1 MLYDCHSKV
10 PYHLLFLYTPLNLH
24 VLNFKVNVINHF
36 VENQVKQKE
45 CSKDD
50 ESSMA
55 TKVLNVEVQEL
66 KNDVQV
72 LKQGNYEEHLSLK
85 SVKLRLQE
93 LEAENRV
100 LREQSRKCSSDA
112 DSVTK
117 LNQTLET
124 YTTENARLIEKIGN
138 LEDELLAVTREKNSF
153 IKTLALLQE
162 ELSLSERRRH
172 DSDK

>member
-1 MLYDCHSKV
+1 MLFHYIA
-10 PYHLLFLYTPLNLH
+10 LNLH
-24 VLNFKVNVINHF
+24 ILNFKVNIVNQF
-36 VENQVKQKE
+36 LENIVKQKE
-45 CSKDD
+45 CSIDN
-50 ESSMA
+50 ETSIA
-55 TKVLNVEVQEL
+55 TTDLNAL

-72 LKQGNYEEHLSLK
+72 LKQGNYEEHLGLK

-124 YTTENARLIEKIGN
+124 YTTENARLIQRIAN
-138 LEDELLAVTREKNSF
+138 LEDELLAATREKDSF
-153 IKTLALLQE
+153 LGTLALLQE

>member
-1 MLYDCHSKV
+1 MLFNDIA
-10 PYHLLFLYTPLNLH
+10 LNLH
-24 VLNFKVNVINHF
+24 ILNFKVNIVNQF
-36 VENQVKQKE
+36 LENIVKQKE
-45 CSKDD
+45 CSIDN
-50 ESSMA
+50 ETSIA
-55 TKVLNVEVQEL
+55 TTDLNVEVQEL

-72 LKQGNYEEHLSLK
+72 LKQGNYEEHLGLK

-100 LREQSRKCSSDA
+100 LREQSRKYSSDA

-124 YTTENARLIEKIGN
+124 YTTENARLIQRIAN
-138 LEDELLAVTREKNSF
+138 LEDELLAATREKDSF
-153 IKTLALLQE
+153 LGTLALLQE

>member
-10 PYHLLFLYTPLNLH
+10 PYHLLFLYIALNLH
-24 VLNFKVNVINHF
+24 ILNFKVDVIKYF

-45 CSKDD
+45 CSIDD
-50 ESSMA
+50 ETSMT

-72 LKQGNYEEHLSLK
+72 LKQGNYEEHLGLK

-124 YTTENARLIEKIGN
+124 YTTENARLIEKIAN

-153 IKTLALLQE
+153 IEALASLQE